1 LPTRYPAQRANLL
14 ALPTS
19 STPSKTVQHL
29 AQRSSTSS
37 TSGYDAAGNLLSYT
51 DTVMGTWNFQ
61 YDTLNRLIGGSDAAP
76 AAPAPAPVNV
86 RQQNQSPIYP
96 ETTSLKSERPSG
108 SDDLPGGKSGYKDS
122 GFALSNYCWTYD
134 AFGNRKQQ
142 VGSNAPFTNAV
153 GAASCTAASGASF
166 INSWASYTVD
176 GTPNTPDNGKNQ
188 VTATSAGMF
197 TYDPSG
203 AGYILNDGVNQYL
216 YDGEGRICAVAATLV
231 PGTTIMTGYLYDA
244 EGTRIAKGKI
254 TNWSCDPTISGFQT
268 TTDYILGLGGEQI
281 TEMGVSANSTNS
293 APVWQHS
300 NVFVGGKLL
309 GTYDKD
315 GLHFYFD
322 DPLGTRRAQT
332 DAAGVLEQTCSS
344 LPYGDVLHCTGGD
357 LQAPTEHH
365 FTGKERDAES
375 GNDYFGARYYASSM
389 GRFMSPDWSAKQ
401 EPVPY
406 AKLDN
411 PQSLNLYAYVLNN
424 PLDKT
429 DPDGHDFWD
438 KVLNKIQGKGWV
450 DTPRPQLA
458 SAPKAPGPVGIVNYH
473 GHTVTNPTV
482 KQKLTEISIQHASS
496 TVNVSSGDRDF
507 VPTGGSKTS
516 AHLDGNAADFHVQG
530 FTDSQVDAN
539 LKSSDSP
546 VKTGFNVIQH
556 GPDTATE
563 GAHVHIDTENHGGAS
578 APTSFKHEGMSPE
591 TTGHYS
597 VDPQ

>member
-1 LPTRYPAQRANLL
+1 
-14 ALPTS
+14 
-19 STPSKTVQHL
+19 
-29 AQRSSTSS
+29 
-37 TSGYDAAGNLLSYT
+37 
-51 DTVMGTWNFQ
+51 M
-61 YDTLNRLIGGSDAAP
+61 
-76 AAPAPAPVNV
+76 
-86 RQQNQSPIYP
+86 
-96 ETTSLKSERPSG
+96 
-108 SDDLPGGKSGYKDS
+108 
-122 GFALSNYCWTYD
+122 
-134 AFGNRKQQ
+134 
-142 VGSNAPFTNAV
+142 
-153 GAASCTAASGASF
+153 
-166 INSWASYTVD
+166 
-176 GTPNTPDNGKNQ
+176 
-188 VTATSAGMF
+188 
-197 TYDPSG
+197 
-203 AGYILNDGVNQYL
+203 
-216 YDGEGRICAVAATLV
+216 
-231 PGTTIMTGYLYDA
+231 
-244 EGTRIAKGKI
+244 
-254 TNWSCDPTISGFQT
+254 
-268 TTDYILGLGGEQI
+268 
-281 TEMGVSANSTNS
+281 NS
-293 APVWQHS
+293 APMPSLADSRH
-300 NVFVGGKLL
+300 GKRRPRALSP
-309 GTYDKD
+309 TIVSMSVRPQRNSPNQKTRPICHYDES
-315 GLHFYFD
+315 LIHLRQQSATC
-322 DPLGTRRAQT
+322 P
-332 DAAGVLEQTCSS
+332 DAPS
-344 LPYGDVLHCTGGD
+344 YGSR
-357 LQAPTEHH
+357 
-365 FTGKERDAES
+365 FTGKERDSES